1 MVAETQVYED
11 CRISST
17 TTDFELLPGAT
28 QMGGFVGINAK
39 DFTAVLTLETGS
51 ADLVWSVQ
59 DSVGEDIL
67 GPGTDVTDRGNY
79 VYRGVE
85 FYFTGRDSTPE
96 TISSELVR
104 LATFVKVTAGP
115 EGAKGTVVLY
125 SSGQAPCGTVTY
137 CRHVPTGAPTTS
149 PTTVPTPSPTN
160 PPSGTPSTDMPTVMP
175 TKNPITSEPTF
186 DPTTETPTRKPALH
200 PSPRDTEI
208 AFPHPTPCDKAT
220 MVALVDELE
229 EELED
234 LVDQCIYKEREYQAL
249 FETCDTEPTDQ
260 QCADCLMRP
269 YVRNFNGSLPSPV
282 IEVTGSVSAINP
294 DIPVDY
300 DTGYPDQTEYKNIN
314 GEVYIN
320 LGNNQYQRT
329 CVGYGM
335 EGRSCDSSKYVCA
348 GGNTYGTLE
357 QLAAAIKVSATER
370 LDKVHPNCPTG
381 CVPLD
386 ATLTSFFQNQ
396 DTDLDVSRICHFA
409 DEYYYIEDNGQY
421 TYTCVGYGHE
431 TEVCPSYKMVCVGFE
446 ETSGL
451 PTYGWFGEQARA
463 VKKAIN
469 NYGNVY
475 PTCPGSRSE

>member
-1 MVAETQVYED
+1 MVADTQEYED

-17 TTDFELLPGAT
+17 TTEFELLPGAT

-39 DFTAVLTLETGS
+39 DFTAVLTLERGS

-79 VYRGVE
+79 VFRGVE

-104 LATFVKVTAGP
+104 LATYVEVTAGP

-160 PPSGTPSTDMPTVMP
+160 PPTGTPSTDMPTVMP

-186 DPTTETPTRKPALH
+186 DPTTDAPSMKPAI
-200 PSPRDTEI
+200 E
-208 AFPHPTPCDKAT
+208 PTVKDGFSVPPTTCDKGT
-220 MVALVDELE
+220 MVARVDELE

-234 LVDQCIYKEREYQAL
+234 LEDQCNKKEEEYQEL
-249 FETCDTEPTDQ
+249 FQTCDTPTTDK
-260 QCADCLMRP
+260 QCADCLDLP
-269 YVRNFNGSLPSPV
+269 TVRNFNGSLPSPV
-282 IEVTGSVSAINP
+282 ISVTGPVSTIN
-294 DIPVDY
+294 IPEDY

-320 LGNNQYQRT
+320 LGNDQYQRT
-329 CVGYGM
+329 CVGYGL
-335 EGRSCDSSKYVCA
+335 EASSCDSSKYVCA

-370 LDKVHPNCPTG
+370 ADKVHPNCPTG
-381 CVPLD
+381 CLPVD
-386 ATLTSFFQNQ
+386 ATLASIFQNQ

-463 VKKAIN
+463 VKIALN

-475 PTCPGSRSE
+475 PSCPGSTNA